1 MPHNNLGA
9 KCPEDAANADIAA
22 RLARRLARER
32 SARLEAERTA
42 EKGLRDLYAAKRD
55 LDIICKV
62 AATANTANRIDEILE
77 PAVEAVLDATGWP
90 LAAVEQLGA
99 RLLEGPPVCL
109 TRSRRDDL
117 ASLALLIG
125 RGSLVLQPD
134 SEAADA
140 LEKGE
145 VYFSTD
151 LKHDP
156 MPFAQ
161 RVVAENCGMRY
172 SVLVPVRTHERTVA
186 VIRLIAPTPANNPQ
200 RLAILLGQIADQV
213 ARVYERQQMAERLIH
228 DALHDPLTQ
237 LANRQ
242 LFIDRLNRA
251 AQAKLMGGKD
261 YSVLFLD
268 LDRFKAVNDTMGH
281 AAGDTVLI
289 EVAARINRTVAAYR
303 LLPAPTVARVGGDEF
318 CILVE
323 NEPGADGAIGHR
335 LASDLVERIA
345 RPFVLGAE
353 QAEIGVSI
361 GVAPSFYAFGNGDLV
376 LKSADTAM
384 YGAKSQGRGQVQIY
398 DQKLRELDIRRE
410 RLVQCLREA
419 VKAGFRG
426 FSVVYQ
432 PIIDLASERLT
443 GFEALMRFVDDTGA
457 AVRAD
462 EFIALAEQ
470 HGLIGKLGEFVLD
483 EALQAQARFNASAA
497 PDRKLTIS
505 INVSP
510 LQLSPTLAPVI
521 SKALTRYEADPALV
535 AIEIT
540 ENVAIDQ
547 SERTMGAIDAL
558 RGLGVRVS
566 IDDFGAGYATFGA
579 LRKFHFETLKIDRSF
594 VEGLDADEGIRIVK
608 AIIDMGHGLN
618 VAVTAEGIETPQQ
631 ARMLR
636 ELGCDNAQGY
646 YFAHPLD
653 FEGAMREALQQPH
666 VSHRDAA

>member
-1 MPHNNLGA
+1 MPHNNPGA
-9 KCPEDAANADIAA
+9 KDPDLAAHADITA
-22 RLARRLARER
+22 RLSRRLARER

-42 EKGLRDLYAAKRD
+42 EKGLRDLYRAKHD

-62 AATANTANRIDEILE
+62 AATANTANRVDEILE
-77 PAVEAVLDATGWP
+77 PAVEAALDATGWP

-99 RLLEGPPVCL
+99 RLLEGPPICL
-109 TRSRRDDL
+109 TRRRRDDL
-117 ASLALLIG
+117 ASLALLIE
-125 RGSLVLQPD
+125 RGSLVLEPG
-134 SEAADA
+134 SEAATA
-140 LEKGE
+140 LERGE
-145 VYFSTD
+145 AYFNAD
-151 LKHDP
+151 LKRDP

-161 RVVAENCGMRY
+161 RLVAENCGLRY

-186 VIRLIAPTPANNPQ
+186 VMRFMAPAPASNPQ
-200 RLAILLGQIADQV
+200 RLATLLGQIADQV
-213 ARVYERQQMAERLIH
+213 ARVYERQEMAERLIH

-289 EVAARINRTVAAYR
+289 EVAARINRTVAGYR

-323 NEPGADGAIGHR
+323 NEADADGEIGHR
-335 LASDLVERIA
+335 LARDLVARIA
-345 RPFVLGAE
+345 RPFMLGSE
-353 QAEIGVSI
+353 QVEIGVSI
-361 GVAPSFYAFGNGDLV
+361 GVAPSFHAFGNGDLV

-384 YGAKSQGRGQVQIY
+384 YGAKSKGRRQVQIY
-398 DQKLRELDIRRE
+398 DQKPRELDIRRE
-410 RLVQCLREA
+410 RLVLCLREA

-457 AVRAD
+457 SISAD
-462 EFIALAEQ
+462 EFIALAEE
-470 HGLIGKLGEFVLD
+470 HGLIQKLGEFVLD
-483 EALQAQARFNASAA
+483 QALQAQASFNAAA
-497 PDRKLTIS
+497 ALDRKLTIS
-505 INVSP
+505 VNVSP
-510 LQLSPTLAPVI
+510 LQLSPSLAPIV
-521 SKALTRYEADPALV
+521 SKALARYDADPALV

-540 ENVAIDQ
+540 ESVAIDQ

-594 VEGLDADEGIRIVK
+594 IEGLDADEGIRIVK

-631 ARMLR
+631 AHRLR

-646 YFAHPLD
+646 YFARPLD
-653 FEGAMREALQQPH
+653 FEEAMRKALNERH
-666 VSHRDAA
+666 GSHRDAA